1 MKKPRVHDEMG
12 ENRSP
17 LKHIIVKLHNIED
30 KKSYKLL
37 EITCKGSE
45 IIMALGFRKAE
56 QEGDTETK
64 FQQRKF

>member
-1 MKKPRVHDEMG
+1 MHDKMG

-30 KKSYKLL
+30 KEKNYKLL

-45 IIMALGFRKAE
+45 IIMALGFRKAV
-56 QEGDTETK
+56 QEDDTETK
-64 FQQRKF
+64 PSEF